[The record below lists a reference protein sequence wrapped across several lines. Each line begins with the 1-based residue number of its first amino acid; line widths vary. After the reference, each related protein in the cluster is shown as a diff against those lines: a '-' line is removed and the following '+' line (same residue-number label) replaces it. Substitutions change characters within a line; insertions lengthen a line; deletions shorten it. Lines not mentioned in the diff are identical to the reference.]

1 MDKLLKITF
10 ALVLLT
16 GFITAHGQEAE
27 RRIYNTAFTAAPP
40 AIDGLDKDDCWSK
53 VEWSGDFIQSQPEE
67 NKPPSQQTS
76 FKILYD
82 NNNIYV
88 FIRASDTEPEK
99 INRRV
104 SRRDNMEGDMVF
116 VEFDSYYD
124 KQTDFLFAALA
135 SGTKGDVAIT
145 QNGNAEDDSWNPV
158 WYLTTSID
166 DKGWCAEMKIPLSQ
180 LRFGNKGE
188 HVWGLQVTRHL
199 YRLSE
204 RSIWQFIP
212 KGSPGMVHL
221 FGELH
226 GIRNIKPQRQ
236 MELMPY
242 ALGQVERFERTEGDP
257 FNTGKRSK
265 LSSGLDGKIGLTNDI
280 TLDFT
285 INPDFGQVE
294 ADPSEVNLTAF
305 ESYFSERRPFFVE
318 GKGIFQFEPNNT
330 IVPHNMYSD
339 NLFYSRRIGRYPHY
353 YPVTGSGDH
362 VKMPDATTMIGAVKI
377 SGKTRKGLSL
387 GILESLTAQENA
399 LIDNEGIRRKETVE
413 PLTNYFVGRVQ
424 QDFNKGETILGGI
437 VTAVNRS
444 INSPSLDYLHRA
456 AYTGGIDFQHSWKER
471 TWYIAG
477 NAEFSEVQGT
487 TTALLGTQTAS
498 ARYFQR
504 PDSRYRSV
512 DSSLKSLGGYGG
524 TMKFGKQSKKRLQF
538 ETSMTVKSPGLE
550 FNDIGYMRYSDV
562 IHQGIWVGYYIRNPF
577 FIFNNFHLNTNHWNY
592 WNFSGQFLS
601 ANENMNFNTKFKNRW
616 RLNGQFNRES
626 ESTSVTLLR
635 GGPSFIAPGEQ
646 NFSLYL
652 NTDDARKLST
662 GIGNFHG
669 RGDSRSF
676 TMHEYWA
683 NIFIKPSDR
692 LSVSLH
698 PNYNITD
705 QEMQFVTKTGS
716 GTDQEYIFARLDQR
730 TASMTLRV
738 SYTFNPELTVEYY
751 GQPFI
756 AAGKYTDFKEI
767 TVPDAARFRDRFHTY
782 TPEEIRYIAGSNRY
796 SIDENGDD
804 IEDISIDDPDF
815 SFRQFRSNLVVRW
828 EYLPGSTLYLVWS
841 QGRTG
846 SVADGDF
853 SYANDIGDLFRL
865 KAHNVFLVKFSYWFS
880 L

>member
-1 MDKLLKITF
+1 MSKLLKISFT
-10 ALVLLT
+10 LVLLA
-16 GFITAHGQEAE
+16 GFISVCGQEAE
-27 RRIYNTAFTAAPP
+27 RRIYNTAFTEAPP
-40 AIDGLDKDDCWSK
+40 SIDGIDKDYCWAK
-53 VEWSGDFIQSQPEE
+53 VEWTGDFIQSQPEE

-88 FIRASDTEPEK
+88 FIRASDSEPEK
-99 INRRV
+99 ISRRV
-104 SRRDNMEGDMVF
+104 SRRDNLEGDMVF

-145 QNGNAEDDSWNPV
+145 QNGNAEDDSWNPI
-158 WYLTTSID
+158 WYLATTVD

-180 LRFGNKGE
+180 LRFGNKEE
-188 HVWGLQVTRHL
+188 HVWGLQVTRHV
-199 YRLSE
+199 YRLEE
-204 RSIWQFIP
+204 RSRWQFIP

-226 GIRNIKPQRQ
+226 GIKNIRPQRQ
-236 MELMPY
+236 VELMPY
-242 ALGQVERFERTEGDP
+242 TLGQLERFERTEGDP

-265 LSSGLDGKIGLTNDI
+265 LSAGLDGKIGLTNDI

-353 YPVTGSGDH
+353 YPALGSGEY

-387 GILESLTAQENA
+387 GILESLTAEENA
-399 LIDNEGIRRKETVE
+399 LIDNEGVRRKETVE
-413 PLTNYFVGRVQ
+413 PLTNYFLGRIQ
-424 QDFNKGETILGGI
+424 QDFNKGETVLGGI

-444 INSPSLDYLHRA
+444 INSPSLDNLHRA

-477 NAEFSEVQGT
+477 NAEFSEVRGT
-487 TTALLGTQTAS
+487 TTAILGTQTSS

-512 DSSLKSLGGYGG
+512 DSSLTSLGGYGG
-524 TMKFGKQSKKRLQF
+524 TLKFGKQSKKRLQF
-538 ETSMTVKSPGLE
+538 ETSMTVRSPGLE

-562 IHQGIWVGYYIRNPF
+562 IHQGVWVAYCIRNPF
-577 FIFNNFHLNTNHWNY
+577 SIFNNFQLNTNHRNY

-635 GGPSFIAPGEQ
+635 GGPSFIVPGEQ

-652 NTDDARKLST
+652 NTDDARKLSA

-669 RGDSRSF
+669 KGDSKSF
-676 TMHEYWA
+676 IMHEYWA
-683 NIFIKPSDR
+683 NIFIRPSNR
-692 LSVSLH
+692 LSLSLH

-705 QEMQFVTKTGS
+705 QELQFVAK
-716 GTDQEYIFARLDQR
+716 
-730 TASMTLRV
+730 
-738 SYTFNPELTVEYY
+738 
-751 GQPFI
+751 
-756 AAGKYTDFKEI
+756 
-767 TVPDAARFRDRFHTY
+767 
-782 TPEEIRYIAGSNRY
+782 AGS
-796 SIDENGDD
+796 D
-804 IEDISIDDPDF
+804 
-815 SFRQFRSNLVVRW
+815 
-828 EYLPGSTLYLVWS
+828 T
-841 QGRTG
+841 
-846 SVADGDF
+846 
-853 SYANDIGDLFRL
+853 
-865 KAHNVFLVKFSYWFS
+865 
-880 L
+880 